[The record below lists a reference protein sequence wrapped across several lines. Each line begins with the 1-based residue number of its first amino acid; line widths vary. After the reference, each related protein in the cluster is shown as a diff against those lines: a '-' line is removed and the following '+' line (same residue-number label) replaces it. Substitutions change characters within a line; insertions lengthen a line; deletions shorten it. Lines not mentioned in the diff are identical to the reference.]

1 MARTTRKPKWIWI
14 ARQAHAEDAYLRAR
28 RTFTLRARP
37 LQATLRVAALGEYV
51 LYVNGRYV
59 GCGPAPSDL
68 AEPLVDVYGLA
79 ELSLVRGRNVIAVL
93 AHNAHL
99 GLPRRPRTSAGLW
112 LRLDVTGPRGR
123 TEKIVTDRRWR
134 VAPAEDFSRRA
145 PRVFWTS
152 GFCEVRD
159 LRREPVGW
167 AAPGFSE
174 RGWAEADEVRPDVP
188 EGSGPP
194 RPQDRPTPRLIET
207 FVAPERV
214 VSAGRSRWRRGMTS
228 VPFEFTVPDSPHGEF
243 YAGTF
248 VYSDARRRARLRF
261 DCDEASAVYVNNR
274 QAIRQGYREEF
285 LRWLDTSEQDEY
297 INIHRGQGYR
307 ADAATVELGRGW
319 NSVGVVIYDPGTSW
333 GFAMRLDD
341 PRTGRLLDLEFSPDM
356 KADRV
361 ADWEIVREQLCP
373 CGDGALPQTPRPN
386 ARTFPDPSY
395 QLAWEK
401 RAGARGA
408 ARGAA
413 ALLACGKGRGPMVL
427 GDGQFVLY
435 DMGEEVVG
443 YVELDVESPAG
454 AILDIARAEG
464 LDGGDLAP
472 VNRGLR
478 EVDRLILR
486 KGRQAV
492 RLFNRR
498 ALRYLELVA
507 RTGSA
512 SPCVASSLRS
522 RSGCFGGV
530 GGFAEQGKDAL
541 RVHRLGVS
549 RTASCAEPPAAPETT
564 DRALAD
570 AMTLVAR
577 TIHCCV
583 LDTLEGSPAR
593 DQEQSIPAA
602 FFLDQAERYLRGESA
617 RGEAALRAFAD
628 AQAGDGFFRAV
639 VPAGTQYVV
648 PDWNLLWIIWLAD
661 HVAWTGNRALA
672 RELYPVAER
681 VLDWTASFRGPTGLL
696 ENKPDRSPWWL
707 FVDLSPVRKDG
718 EVTAWQ
724 ALYARALGAAADVAE
739 VAGEEDAAAHGRT
752 EAGAVAKAARDRLWD
767 SGRGLFVDCRLFERA
782 SRSASP
788 ATNYYALYGGLA
800 KPEQAARILSNLWA
814 DDETQTAEWGPRE
827 NPFVKYFA
835 LETLMERGLAGR
847 ALAMIRSYWGAMARR
862 GLATVPEMFP
872 PPAAGA
878 TRPQDD
884 LLESPYGGL
893 PPEVLCHG
901 WGVHPAALVARWVLG
916 VRPAGPGF
924 EPLLLAPMPADLKR
938 ISGRLWTPKGPV
950 EVAIRRGQARR
961 EVRVIVP
968 EGLAYRLDRRH
979 LDKRDDVVVVGGR
992 PEKG

>member
-1 MARTTRKPKWIWI
+1 MARSTSKPKWIWI
-14 ARQAHAEDAYLRAR
+14 ARQGHAEDVYLRAR
-28 RTFTLRARP
+28 RTFTLRSRP

-79 ELSLVRGRNVIAVL
+79 ELSLVRGRNVISVL

-112 LRLDVTGPRGR
+112 LRLDVAGPRGR
-123 TEKIVTDRRWR
+123 PETIVTDRRWR
-134 VAPAEDFSRRA
+134 VTPAEDFSRRA
-145 PRVFWTS
+145 PRVYWTS

-167 AAPGFSE
+167 TAPRFSE
-174 RGWAEADEVRPDVP
+174 RGWAKADEVRPDGP
-188 EGSGPP
+188 EGSGSP
-194 RPQDRPTPRLIET
+194 RPRDRSTPRLMET
-207 FVAPERV
+207 FVAPRQV
-214 VSAGRSRWRRGMTS
+214 VSAGRSRWRRGVTA

-248 VYSDARRRARLRF
+248 VYSAARRRARLRF
-261 DCDEASAVYVNNR
+261 DCDEASAVYVNNL

-285 LRWLDTSEQDEY
+285 LRWLESSEQDEY
-297 INIHRGQGYR
+297 TNIHRGQGYR
-307 ADAATVELGRGW
+307 AEVATVELHQGW

-341 PRTGRLLDLEFSPDM
+341 LRTGRPLDLEFSPDM
-356 KADRV
+356 KADRL
-361 ADWEIVREQLCP
+361 ADWEIVKEQLCP

-386 ARTFPDPSY
+386 ARTFPDPAY
-395 QLAWEK
+395 QLIWET
-401 RAGARGA
+401 RAGGRGA
-408 ARGAA
+408 ARGAS
-413 ALLACGKGRGPMVL
+413 ALLVRGKGRGPLVL

-443 YVELDVESPAG
+443 YVELQVEGPPG
-454 AILDIARAEG
+454 AILDIAWAEG
-464 LDGGDLAP
+464 LDGGDLVP
-472 VNRGLR
+472 VNRGMR
-478 EVDRLILR
+478 QADRLILR
-486 KGRQAV
+486 QGRQAV

-507 RTGSA
+507 RTG
-512 SPCVASSLRS
+512 
-522 RSGCFGGV
+522 
-530 GGFAEQGKDAL
+530 KDAL
-541 RVHRLGVS
+541 RIHRLGVTRMTS
-549 RTASCAEPPAAPETT
+549 AAEPPAAPETG

-570 AMTLVAR
+570 AMALVAR
-577 TIHCCV
+577 TIQCCV
-583 LDTLEGSPAR
+583 QDTLEGSPAR

-617 RGEAALRAFAD
+617 RGEAALRAFAND
-628 AQAGDGFFRAV
+628 QAGDGFFRAV
-639 VPAGTQYVV
+639 VPAGTQHVV
-648 PDWNLLWIIWLAD
+648 PDWNLLWIVWLAD

-672 RELYPVAER
+672 GELYPVAER
-681 VLDWTASFRGPTGLL
+681 VLDWTASFHGPTGLL

-707 FVDLSPVRKDG
+707 FVDLSPVEKDG

-739 VAGEEDAAAHGRT
+739 AAGEEEAATHGRT
-752 EAGAVAKAARDRLWD
+752 EAEAVAKAARSRLWD
-767 SGRGLFVDCRLFERA
+767 PNRSLFVDSRHFEHL
-782 SRSASP
+782 SRRASP
-788 ATNYYALYGGLA
+788 ATNYYALYGSLA
-800 KPEQAARILSNLWA
+800 KPEQAARILANLWA
-814 DDETQTAEWGPRE
+814 DEETQTADWGPRE

-835 LETLMERGLAGR
+835 LETLMERGLASQ

-862 GLATVPEMFP
+862 GLATVPEVFP
-872 PPAAGA
+872 PEAAKA
-878 TRPQDD
+878 ARAQDD
-884 LLESPYGGL
+884 LLESPYGGP

-924 EPLLLAPMPADLKR
+924 EPLLVAPMPADLKR
-938 ISGRLWTPKGPV
+938 IAGRVWTPKGPV
-950 EVAIRRGQARR
+950 EIAIRRRPSRR
-961 EVRVIVP
+961 EVRVVVP
-968 EGLAYRLDRRH
+968 EGIAYRLDRRH
-979 LDKRDDVVVVGGR
+979 LDKRDDVVIVGGR

>member
-1 MARTTRKPKWIWI
+1 MARTAQKPKWIWI
-14 ARQAHAEDAYLRAR
+14 ARQAHAEDVYLRAR
-28 RTFTLRARP
+28 RTFTLQARP

-68 AEPLVDVYGLA
+68 AEPLLDVYGL
-79 ELSLVRGRNVIAVL
+79 EDLPLVRGRNVIAVL
-93 AHNAHL
+93 THNVHL
-99 GLPRRPRTSAGLW
+99 GLPRRPRASGGLW
-112 LRLDVTGPRGR
+112 LRLDVADPRGG
-123 TEKIVTDRRWR
+123 TETIVTDRRWR

-145 PRVFWTS
+145 PRVFWTG

-167 AAPGFSE
+167 TAAGFSE

-188 EGSGPP
+188 EGAGPP
-194 RPQDRPTPRLIET
+194 RPQDRPTQRLMET
-207 FVAPERV
+207 FVAPQRV
-214 VSAGRSRWRRGMTS
+214 ASAGRLKRLKGVTA

-248 VYSDARRRARLRF
+248 VRSDARRRARLRF

-285 LRWLDTSEQDEY
+285 LRWLESGERDEY

-307 ADAATVELGRGW
+307 AEAAAVELHKGW

-333 GFAMRLDD
+333 GFAVRLDD
-341 PRTGRLLDLEFSPDM
+341 QRTGRPLDLEFSPDM
-356 KADRV
+356 KASRL
-361 ADWEIVREQLCP
+361 ADWEIIREQLCP

-386 ARTFPDPSY
+386 ARTFPDPAY

-401 RAGARGA
+401 QVGSRSAARLRGATPWQARGA
-408 ARGAA
+408 S
-413 ALLACGKGRGPMVL
+413 ALLARGQGRGPLVL

-443 YVELDVESPAG
+443 YVELQVEGPPG
-454 AILDIARAEG
+454 AILDIAWAEG
-464 LDGGDLAP
+464 LDGGDLVP
-472 VNRGLR
+472 VNRGMR

-486 KGRQAV
+486 RGRQAV

-507 RTGSA
+507 RTG
-512 SPCVASSLRS
+512 
-522 RSGCFGGV
+522 
-530 GGFAEQGKDAL
+530 KDAL
-541 RVHRLGVS
+541 RIHRLGVTRMTS
-549 RTASCAEPPAAPETT
+549 AAEPPAAPETS
-564 DRALAD
+564 DRALSG
-570 AMTLVAR
+570 AMALVAG
-577 TIHCCV
+577 TIQCCV
-583 LDTLEGSPAR
+583 QDTLEGSPAR

-602 FFLDQAERYLRGESA
+602 FFLDQAERCLRGESA
-617 RGEAALRAFAD
+617 RGEAALRAFAND
-628 AQAGDGFFRAV
+628 QAGDGFFRAV
-639 VPAGTQYVV
+639 VPAGTQHVV

-672 RELYPVAER
+672 RELSPVAER
-681 VLDWTASFRGPTGLL
+681 ALDWTASFHGPAGLL

-707 FVDLSPVRKDG
+707 FVDLSPVEKDG

-739 VAGEEDAAAHGRT
+739 AAGEEESATHGRT
-752 EAGAVAKAARDRLWD
+752 EAEAVAKAARDRLWD
-767 SGRGLFVDCRLFERA
+767 SGRGLFVDSRHFEHS
-782 SRSASP
+782 SRCASP
-788 ATNYYALYGGLA
+788 ATNYYALYGGLP
-800 KPEQAARILSNLWA
+800 KPEQAARILANLWKG
-814 DDETQTAEWGPRE
+814 DQTETAAWGLRE

-835 LETLMERGLAGR
+835 LETLMERGLASQ

-862 GLATVPEMFP
+862 GLATVPEVFP
-872 PPAAGA
+872 PEAAKA
-878 TRPQDD
+878 ARVKDD
-884 LLESPYGGL
+884 RLESPYGGP

-924 EPLLLAPMPADLKR
+924 EPLLVAPMPADLKR
-938 ISGRLWTPKGPV
+938 IAGRVWTPKGPV
-950 EVAIRRGQARR
+950 EIAIRRGQARR

-968 EGLAYRLDRRH
+968 EGLAYRLDRRG
-979 LDKRDDVVVVGGR
+979 LDKRDDVVIVGGR